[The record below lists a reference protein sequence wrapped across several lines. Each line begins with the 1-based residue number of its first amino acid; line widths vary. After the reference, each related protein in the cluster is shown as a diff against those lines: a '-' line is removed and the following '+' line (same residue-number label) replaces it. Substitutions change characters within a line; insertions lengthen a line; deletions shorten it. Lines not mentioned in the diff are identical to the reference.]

1 MKNVF
6 FLMFAVIPGLLLS
19 GCGKKAPVAGRIEF
33 AGPKQMTVHF
43 NGREFKGEKIALRTA
58 PGSYNFRFSAPG
70 YYPCFSKVSVKA
82 GQTNKVK
89 VDLAPV
95 SSAVLID
102 SVPQGAKVK
111 FQGEIR
117 GATPLVIS
125 RLPAGKYYSSKA
137 QKGEPEYLSS
147 TLIAS
152 LFGGGSYPKVAE
164 DWIEVALYL
173 SVGNHPCEFAVI
185 LCQNRDAAHDTAKL
199 FCSRLSAIKI
209 TKNSA
214 EYENMITNAKVAVSG
229 NFALLIISS
238 DPENA
243 LKIIQKKIGKY

>member
-1 MKNVF
+1 MKKT
-6 FLMFAVIPGLLLS
+6 AVIFLSLFIFICSLPSCSPQKEIPSCREMLLEVTH
-19 GCGKKAPVAGRIEF
+19 A
-33 AGPKQMTVHF
+33 
-43 NGREFKGEKIALRTA
+43 
-58 PGSYNFRFSAPG
+58 
-70 YYPCFSKVSVKA
+70 
-82 GQTNKVK
+82 
-89 VDLAPV
+89 
-95 SSAVLID
+95 
-102 SVPQGAKVK
+102 
-111 FQGEIR
+111 EI
-117 GATPLVIS
+117 G
-125 RLPAGKYYSSKA
+125 LPAGKFYSSKA
-137 QKGEPEYLSS
+137 QKGDSEYLSS

-152 LFGGGSYPKVAE
+152 LFGGGSYPAVAE